1 MWTLSGFADE
11 IDPDLKTQCATLN
24 ELGITHVEFRSA
36 WDTNVLDLTDEQV
49 EEAAAILAAH
59 DLSVSSI
66 GSPLGKINIE
76 DDFDAHLVRADRAL
90 AVAQRLGAPFIRI
103 FSFFLRP
110 DQAPEQHRDEV
121 LRRMAALAERA
132 APTGIV
138 LLHENEKDIYGDVP
152 ERVLDIVESV
162 GSPALR
168 LAWDPANYVQVGVRP
183 FTEGYAT
190 LRPHTGV
197 RAGEG
202 RGAGDRRR
210 GARRRGR
217 RAGPG
222 DRPRAGRRRLR
233 RLLLDGATPGHL
245 QRVRRALRA
254 RELHPGHPRV
264 HGHPRERRDRVRMSE
279 HKLRFA
285 LVGAGFIGGVHAREL
300 AGLDEAELV
309 AVVDT
314 DRTKAEALAT
324 RYGAPVATTDLDAV
338 LRRDDVDA
346 VSICTPTGVHADGAV
361 AALDAGK
368 HVVVEKPLDVTL
380 AAADRIIDAEKRSG
394 KTVAVISQHRFD
406 RSSEKVLQAV
416 RDGHLGTITSAI
428 ASHAWWRGQS
438 YYDSGDWR
446 GTWALD
452 GGGAVMNQTVHTIDL
467 MTTVVGTPIEV
478 FAYTACLAHERIE
491 VEDTAI
497 AVVKFASGALGII
510 HGTTAAYPGLDA
522 SLRVFGSKGSA
533 VISDDEL
540 VFLHENAGE
549 APEIA
554 MSEMTGANQV
564 TDEFRLEPE
573 DLTLGRAHR
582 RQLADF
588 VEAVTT
594 GRPPRVGTAEARTAL
609 SVILA
614 MYESAASGC
623 PVKL

>member
-1 MWTLSGFADE
+1 
-11 IDPDLKTQCATLN
+11 
-24 ELGITHVEFRSA
+24 
-36 WDTNVLDLTDEQV
+36 
-49 EEAAAILAAH
+49 
-59 DLSVSSI
+59 
-66 GSPLGKINIE
+66 
-76 DDFDAHLVRADRAL
+76 
-90 AVAQRLGAPFIRI
+90 
-103 FSFFLRP
+103 
-110 DQAPEQHRDEV
+110 
-121 LRRMAALAERA
+121 
-132 APTGIV
+132 
-138 LLHENEKDIYGDVP
+138 
-152 ERVLDIVESV
+152 
-162 GSPALR
+162 
-168 LAWDPANYVQVGVRP
+168 
-183 FTEGYAT
+183 
-190 LRPHTGV
+190 
-197 RAGEG
+197 
-202 RGAGDRRR
+202 
-210 GARRRGR
+210 
-217 RAGPG
+217 
-222 DRPRAGRRRLR
+222 
-233 RLLLDGATPGHL
+233 
-245 QRVRRALRA
+245 
-254 RELHPGHPRV
+254 
-264 HGHPRERRDRVRMSE
+264 MST
-279 HKLRFA
+279 LRFA

-309 AVVDT
+309 AVIDT
-314 DRTKAEALAT
+314 DPAKAEALAT
-324 RYGAPVATTDLDAV
+324 RCGAPVTATDLDAV

-346 VSICTPTGVHADGAV
+346 VSICTPTGLHADGAV

-452 GGGAVMNQTVHTIDL
+452 GGGAIMNQTVHTIDL
-467 MTTVVGTPIEV
+467 MTTVVGTPVEV

-491 VEDTAI
+491 VEDTAT

-540 VFLHENAGE
+540 VFLHENARE

-564 TDEFRLEPE
+564 TDEFRLKPE
-573 DLTLGRAHR
+573 DLELGRAHR